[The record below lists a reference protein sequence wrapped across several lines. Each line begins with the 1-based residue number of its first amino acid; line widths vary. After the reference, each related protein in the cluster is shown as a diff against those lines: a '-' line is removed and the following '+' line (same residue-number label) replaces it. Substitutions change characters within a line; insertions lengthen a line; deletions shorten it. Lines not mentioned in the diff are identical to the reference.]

1 MKERPREPLQNA
13 TFAVPEGSDGACL
26 DRVVRDA
33 LPGAAWSRVRRA
45 VETGKVSLDGQRVT
59 DPTARVRAGQVVE
72 LRVAA
77 RATAAAPR
85 CAFRIVHADR
95 DVVVVDKP
103 PLVSSVPFDAG
114 ERDTLVDLVR
124 AELSRR
130 EQRALPPLGVVHR
143 LDKETSGLVM
153 FARTLP
159 AKRHLKQQLRFH
171 SVFRRYVALVHG
183 QLEGQSFRSRLV
195 EDRGDGLR
203 GSTNN
208 PRLGQPAVTH
218 VSVLERFGNATLVEC
233 RLETGRTHQI
243 RIHLAEAGHP
253 LVGERVYSRGLSGA
267 VLEAP
272 RLMLH
277 ARELGFVHPRSE
289 EQVRFEAPIPED
301 MARTIA
307 ALTRG

>member
-1 MKERPREPLQNA
+1 MTELKNA
-13 TFAVPEGSDGACL
+13 SFTVPERSDGACL

-45 VETGKVSLDGQRVT
+45 VETGKVSVDGQRVT
-59 DPTARVRAGQVVE
+59 DPTARVRAGQAVE

-77 RATAAAPR
+77 RATVAAPR

-103 PLVSSVPFDAG
+103 PLVSTVPFDAG

-130 EQRALPPLGVVHR
+130 EQRAIPPLGVVHR
-143 LDKETSGLVM
+143 LDKETSGLIM

-183 QLEGQSFRSRLV
+183 ELEGRSFRSRLV

-203 GSTNN
+203 GSTGN
-208 PRLGQPAVTH
+208 PRLGQLAVTH
-218 VSVLERFGNATLVEC
+218 VSVLERLENATLVEC

-253 LVGERVYSRGLSGA
+253 LVGERVYSRGFTGSL
-267 VLEAP
+267 LEAP

-277 ARELGFVHPRSE
+277 ARELGFVHPRND
-289 EQVRFEAPIPED
+289 EQVRFEAPIPAD
-301 MARTIA
+301 MARVIA
-307 ALTRG
+307 ALTPE